1 MAVAVRAID
10 AAAYT
15 SALAGR
21 VYELVAAA
29 AAQPDVK
36 AAVEAN
42 HDDNR
47 WWPLFVSDWRVRM
60 TVAGW
65 STRVSYAMIGT
76 YADVV
81 TRADARGWTE
91 LAQMDDTSLSAMVRP
106 LGLTAARVGYLKSLA
121 EFIGTSSLST
131 GDLGVTHPEDLIGP
145 FAANV
150 YGAGYKVAQCA
161 ALYAGG
167 YHCGIIPVDSGMV
180 TRLAPFLGIKLVSGP
195 IAHEQFRQVLQACTA
210 ARADAYRDL
219 VSRLGYDICIPDD
232 ADPTCITVAV
242 FRSVTALRLSVV
254 HGCRADGYTV
264 WPPFARPGSAGEVLE
279 AGAVVVPA
287 GAGLVAASP
296 A

>member
-1 MAVAVRAID
+1 MAVAVRAVD
-10 AAAYT
+10 AAGYT

-29 AAQPDVK
+29 TAQPDVK

-65 STRVSYAMIGT
+65 SARVSYAMIGT

-81 TRADARGWTE
+81 TRADALGWTE
-91 LAQMDDTSLSAMVRP
+91 LARMDDTSLSAMVRP
-106 LGLTAARVGYLKSLA
+106 LGLTAARVGYLRSLA
-121 EFIGTSSLST
+121 GFIGTSSAST
-131 GDLGVTHPEDLIGP
+131 GDLGVTRPEDLIGP

-150 YGAGYKVAQCA
+150 HGAGYKVAQCA

-180 TRLAPFLGIKLVSGP
+180 TRLAPFLGIKLVNGP

-232 ADPTCITVAV
+232 ADPTWLVHLVLIY
-242 FRSVTALRLSVV
+242 FKRL
-254 HGCRADGYTV
+254 YLN
-264 WPPFARPGSAGEVLE
+264 RPGPRLCPRRPACDDFLDCGC
-279 AGAVVVPA
+279 AV
-287 GAGLVAASP
+287 S
-296 A
+296 

>member
-1 MAVAVRAID
+1 MAVAVRAVD
-10 AAAYT
+10 AAGYT

-29 AAQPDVK
+29 TAQPDVK

-60 TVAGW
+60 TVPAGAHGFP
-65 STRVSYAMIGT
+65 RHVGT

-81 TRADARGWTE
+81 TRADALGWTE
-91 LAQMDDTSLSAMVRP
+91 LARMDDTSLSAMVKP
-106 LGLTAARVGYLKSLA
+106 LGLAAARVGYLRSLA
-121 EFIGTSSLST
+121 GFIRNILPRFET
-131 GDLGVTHPEDLIGP
+131 GDLGVTRPEDLIGP

-150 YGAGYKVAQCA
+150 HGAGYKVAQCA

-180 TRLAPFLGIKLVSGP
+180 TRLAPFLGIKLVNGP

-210 ARADAYRDL
+210 ARADAHRNL
-219 VSRLGYDICIPDD
+219 VSRL
-232 ADPTCITVAV
+232 
-242 FRSVTALRLSVV
+242 RL
-254 HGCRADGYTV
+254 
-264 WPPFARPGSAGEVLE
+264 
-279 AGAVVVPA
+279 
-287 GAGLVAASP
+287 
-296 A
+296 